1 MKSNAIR
8 VNTKDNV
15 AVVVHPIKKGSPI
28 VVDGE
33 HLLDAVEDIPLGHK
47 VALLSISRGV
57 AVIRY
62 SEPIVETTQDI
73 PTGGWVH
80 VHNTRPLLSDA

>member
-8 VNTKDNV
+8 VNAKDNV
-15 AVVVHPIKKGSPI
+15 AVAVHPIKKGNPV
-28 VVDGE
+28 VVDGQ
-33 HLLDAVEDIPLGHK
+33 HLLDTIEDIPLGHK
-47 VALLSISRGV
+47 VALSALPRAV

-73 PTGGWVH
+73 PIGGWVH
-80 VHNTRPLLSDA
+80 VHNTQPILSDV

>member
-8 VNTKDNV
+8 VNVKDNV
-15 AVVVHPIKKGSPI
+15 AVVVHPVTKGSPV
-28 VVDGE
+28 VVDGQ

-47 VALLSISRGV
+47 VALLALPGGV

-62 SEPIVETTQDI
+62 SEQIVETTQDI
-73 PTGGWVH
+73 PIGGWVH
-80 VHNTRPLLSDA
+80 VHNTQPILSAA

>member
-15 AVVVHPIKKGSPI
+15 AVVVHPITKGSP
-28 VVDGE
+28 VAVDGQ

-47 VALLSISRGV
+47 VALSSLPQGV

-62 SEPIVETTQDI
+62 SEPIVETTQAI
-73 PTGGWVH
+73 PAGGWVH
-80 VHNTRPLLSDA
+80 VHNTRPILSDA

>member
-8 VNTKDNV
+8 VNAKDNV
-15 AVVVHPIKKGSPI
+15 AVVVHPIKKGSPV
-28 VVDGE
+28 VVDGQ
-33 HLLDAVEDIPLGHK
+33 HLLDTVEDIPLGHK
-47 VALLSISRGV
+47 VALFALPRGV

-73 PTGGWVH
+73 PAGGWVH
-80 VHNTRPLLSDA
+80 VHNTQPILSDA